1 MAVSPFS
8 LFQILPNLSSH
19 LSPSL
24 PEVSV
29 GVVSAIY
36 TLSSHS
42 PAPSPRSGL
51 VSALTIST
59 KRVVRRRLRKGA
71 MTPGGSRTGGGSFGN
86 VMGQGSAIGSA
97 LRAMNFKKSKSG
109 GDPTQS
115 HLSKS
120 SKRGQGQSSQVG
132 SRSQSGSSTPIP
144 PPRHGQQGYPSIL
157 QELRFVGDD
166 ADTPRKGSW
175 ATSEGKEVDLSRAGQ
190 GQGQGH

>member
-1 MAVSPFS
+1 VAVSPFS
-8 LFQILPNLSSH
+8 LFPIFPIFHHTFLRHHLNPLMAWLALSVNFPHTHPRLPF
-19 LSPSL
+19 
-24 PEVSV
+24 
-29 GVVSAIY
+29 AQAAR
-36 TLSSHS
+36 TW
-42 PAPSPRSGL
+42 
-51 VSALTIST
+51 LTNST

-97 LRAMNFKKSKSG
+97 LRAINFKKSKYG

-120 SKRGQGQSSQVG
+120 SKRGQSSQVG

-144 PPRHGQQGYPSIL
+144 PPRHGNGQQGYPSIL
-157 QELRFVGDD
+157 QELRFVGED

-175 ATSEGKEVDLSRAGQ
+175 ATSEGKEVESSRT
-190 GQGQGH
+190 

>member
-1 MAVSPFS
+1 
-8 LFQILPNLSSH
+8 
-19 LSPSL
+19 
-24 PEVSV
+24 
-29 GVVSAIY
+29 
-36 TLSSHS
+36 
-42 PAPSPRSGL
+42 
-51 VSALTIST
+51 
-59 KRVVRRRLRKGA
+59 

-132 SRSQSGSSTPIP
+132 SRSQSGSSTPV
-144 PPRHGQQGYPSIL
+144 PRTNGQQGYPSIL
-157 QELRFVGDD
+157 QELRFVGED

-175 ATSEGKEVDLSRAGQ
+175 ATSEGKEVESSRT
-190 GQGQGH
+190 

>member
-1 MAVSPFS
+1 VA
-8 LFQILPNLSSH
+8 
-19 LSPSL
+19 
-24 PEVSV
+24 
-29 GVVSAIY
+29 SAIY
-36 TLSSHS
+36 KLSSHS

-51 VSALTIST
+51 GSALISST

-120 SKRGQGQSSQVG
+120 SRKGQTSQSQSQSQ

-190 GQGQGH
+190 GQGQGQ